1 MSSVGASHVACLRL
15 FSNLCCPRKA
25 RNAFDWKCVPVLIE
39 GTDGGFA
46 TSEEFLCHV

>member
-1 MSSVGASHVACLRL
+1 MALR
-15 FSNLCCPRKA
+15 
-25 RNAFDWKCVPVLIE
+25 DWKCVPVLIE